1 MPCQPGADQIPSYL
15 KAVTILEPVGNVT
28 AEACA
33 VVDGM
38 GRLSLPGEE
47 IVPERVNRSP
57 LGYGDLVVYRRRSRM
72 AYSLDPKSARVSNA
86 QYARRNKP
94 CDESSGDCRSR
105 DRGRFVECRIII
117 REHCHESEID

>member
-1 MPCQPGADQIPSYL
+1 MARSNGRVLPVMARKTSSDQIPSYL
-15 KAVTILEPVGNVT
+15 KAATILEPVGNVT

-57 LGYGDLVVYRRRSRM
+57 LGYGDLVVYRRRQCG
-72 AYSLDPKSARVSNA
+72 L
-86 QYARRNKP
+86 
-94 CDESSGDCRSR
+94 C
-105 DRGRFVECRIII
+105 
-117 REHCHESEID
+117 